1 MRKLE
6 VIVKDK
12 NTLVLLEDG
21 NKGDINDLS
30 ELANVDLTAIEE
42 SIDSNKDQVYQ
53 KRLNELKATLE
64 KEKKSSIRNINFWFE
79 F

>member
-21 NKGDINDLS
+21 NKGDIIDLS

-64 KEKKSSIRNINFWFE
+64 KEKKSSIRNINF
-79 F
+79 